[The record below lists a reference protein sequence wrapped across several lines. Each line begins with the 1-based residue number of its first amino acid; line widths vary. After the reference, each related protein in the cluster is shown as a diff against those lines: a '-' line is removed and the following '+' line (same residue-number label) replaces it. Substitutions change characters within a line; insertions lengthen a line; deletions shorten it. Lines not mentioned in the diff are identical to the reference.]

1 MSGDSKNDHLA
12 PYSPYPPE
20 SRNSILIVSWLA
32 VIDGNIKHTL
42 LCFHPSIFLDWRPFQ
57 ILLPADGAVHPIV
70 LPSAVVV
77 PLI

>member
-1 MSGDSKNDHLA
+1 MSGDSKNDHSA

-20 SRNSILIVSWLA
+20 IRNSILIVSWLA
-32 VIDGNIKHTL
+32 VTDSNIKHTL

-57 ILLPADGAVHPIV
+57 ILLPADGAVHPIA